1 MEQNVAQLPVIA
13 AGSLDDI
20 IAKLAPDAYYQSPGG
35 RRFLIAATLLAGVQR
50 GARALDA
57 GCGIG
62 PAAVDLA
69 EAFGCRVSAFDN
81 FAPYLTFGRQL
92 AASRGIGKLV
102 SFKELDRDQPL
113 TAYEANSFD
122 VVLGLG
128 GGLTDSLPGGLTA
141 GFAAASRWLRPGG
154 VLICGDLVSPA
165 PPSELM
171 QLVFGPSLRSETD
184 YLAALTGA
192 GFEPVFVSRASR
204 ADWDTMRTTMSRL
217 RERSL
222 DLGPPDETNR
232 LQLTEAA
239 QDHPEIAYLNVVAR
253 RATTP

>member
-1 MEQNVAQLPVIA
+1 MDQKVAQLPVIA

-20 IAKLAPDAYYQSPGG
+20 VSKLAPDAYYQSPGG

-50 GARALDA
+50 GAKALDA

-92 AASRGIGKLV
+92 AASRGVGKLI
-102 SFKELDRDQPL
+102 SFKELDRNQPL
-113 TAYEANSFD
+113 TAYDPISFD

-141 GFAAASRWLRPGG
+141 GFAAAANWLRPGG
-154 VLICGDLVSPA
+154 VLICGDLVSPT

-171 QLVFGPSLRSETD
+171 RAVFGPTLRSETD
-184 YLAALTGA
+184 FLTALTGA
-192 GFEPVFVSRASR
+192 GFDLVFVARASR
-204 ADWDTMRTTMSRL
+204 ADWDTMRETMTQL

-222 DLGPPDETNR
+222 DLGPPDETHR

-253 RATTP
+253 RQS